1 MEYLDIEKEQVP
13 YRFEITLSG
22 TVFTFEANYNSE
34 YDFFS
39 VDIERDG
46 EVLATGNKLVYGE
59 PLFSYSADERFP
71 QVEIIPFDEAGIT
84 QEVTWATLG
93 ETVFLYVL
101 EEGEDNG

>member
-13 YRFEITLSG
+13 YRFEIALSG
-22 TVFTFEANYNSE
+22 TVFTFEVNYNSE
-34 YDFFS
+34 YDFFT
-39 VDIERDG
+39 VDLERDG

-93 ETVFLYVL
+93 ETVFLYVF
-101 EEGEDNG
+101 EEEEDNG